1 MTIFHGLPFVFRV
14 IMMNPGFVSID
25 NILEEIIPF
34 QTIPVKIFL
43 SNSFPVFLH
52 EVNQLSR
59 DPTGANF
66 SVVYRSN
73 DMDRSFL
80 TNTKF

>member
-14 IMMNPGFVSID
+14 IMMNPGFVSIG

-34 QTIPVKIFL
+34 EMISVKKFL

-52 EVNQLSR
+52 RVSQLSW
-59 DPTGANF
+59 DLPGAKF
-66 SVVYRSN
+66 SVV
-73 DMDRSFL
+73 
-80 TNTKF
+80 